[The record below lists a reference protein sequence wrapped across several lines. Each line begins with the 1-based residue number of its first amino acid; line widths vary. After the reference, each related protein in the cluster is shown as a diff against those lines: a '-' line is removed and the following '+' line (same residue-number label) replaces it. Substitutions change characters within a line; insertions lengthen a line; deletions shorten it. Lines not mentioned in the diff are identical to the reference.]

1 MWGGRFGTGDGRL
14 PAAAG
19 GLRKEVHAI
28 EQILEALVLAEL
40 VEPGVYAEREHGR
53 VAQAVCLLEPFER
66 SIGLAHLC
74 VERRHVVS
82 GDPAVPRHVAR
93 ARSSLAQ
100 IAGGKLPQEEY
111 DDLAGRD
118 WANAGDDNAG
128 YDLGYGES
136 DPTPVVPPGASH
148 GPGVPAPL
156 AVIEHDDYGGLRA
169 EVFGFERTAGGTLT
183 LKLGVVND
191 TGGEVSLIAGNL
203 FGQGPHTWN
212 LREVGLIDPAT
223 GQRYTVITDSDGNVL
238 TSAGGHGNRMLA
250 VGERRELWARFAA
263 LRQR

>member
-1 MWGGRFGTGDGRL
+1 
-14 PAAAG
+14 
-19 GLRKEVHAI
+19 
-28 EQILEALVLAEL
+28 
-40 VEPGVYAEREHGR
+40 
-53 VAQAVCLLEPFER
+53 
-66 SIGLAHLC
+66 
-74 VERRHVVS
+74 
-82 GDPAVPRHVAR
+82 
-93 ARSSLAQ
+93 
-100 IAGGKLPQEEY
+100 
-111 DDLAGRD
+111 
-118 WANAGDDNAG
+118 
-128 YDLGYGES
+128 
-136 DPTPVVPPGASH
+136 
-148 GPGVPAPL
+148 VPAPL

-263 LRQR
+263 LPPTLTRVTLAIRGFPLIDDVPVPR